1 MHCTLH
7 PQKRAGKKTM
17 FLLPVVALA
26 AAACAEDD
34 VYERVYSVQNLHDEA
49 DVLWLRSEAG
59 SSSVGRVFDAVA
71 KHDASRLQTR
81 RAAAAGILPA
91 YFFFGPRGAA
101 KERPRPRVRGSQ
113 TIDEAGIANRTQVVV
128 CNTRELRDSEL
139 CGGLVDESYWAALE
153 AAFAEDRGAVD
164 GDPYDADAR
173 LALACAL
180 GDRNH
185 FPQAKVELRE
195 SLRGGA
201 DAARLALGRVMVVAA
216 ILDGGGRRPD
226 FMADVRALVDDVDG
240 TMAFGARVAGA
251 RAGRVLRSECAGNAP
266 DVSVIAKALA
276 AGADVLEADAHGRVP
291 VVLAASAGHAKL
303 LKILCGTAAPPAP
316 ALAIAAKAAAADGD
330 AAVLEA
336 LVAHC
341 GLPSEAL
348 PPRSW
353 YARDMGEE
361 RRRVEKFLAT
371 WSRSAAAGAAAA
383 GRGAVGRAAAA
394 LSAARAAAA
403 RALGGAEAAA
413 RRAYD
418 GARGSARRAVDGLV
432 GRAVA
437 VAAAARAALAFG
449 VATCVPSPL
458 GFAAVA
464 APFLGVLAANWR
476 SHRPRRDRA
485 WDLRDDARGR
495 YLEALDREID
505 ALRSP
510 KRGARDPPAQAA
522 ALLDEARRLL
532 RDVRDARDPAPAART
547 GARRDA
553 HVDRD
558 PPGAAAPATPARK
571 AARSLEALA
580 ALRELDPRALPNDA
594 LEVVDELLPELT
606 RKVAREIARRASRV
620 QATDLTECVVCLE
633 DSRQV
638 AFSCGHLCVCE
649 ACAADIAECPLCRS
663 PVRTKRRIYFD

>member
-1 MHCTLH
+1 
-7 PQKRAGKKTM
+7 M

-26 AAACAEDD
+26 AAASSEDD

-164 GDPYDADAR
+164 GDAYDADAR

-201 DAARLALGRVMVVAA
+201 DAARLALGRVMV
-216 ILDGGGRRPD
+216 
-226 FMADVRALVDDVDG
+226 
-240 TMAFGARVAGA
+240 
-251 RAGRVLRSECAGNAP
+251 
-266 DVSVIAKALA
+266 
-276 AGADVLEADAHGRVP
+276 ADAHGRVP

-336 LVAHC
+336 
-341 GLPSEAL
+341 PSRTAA
-348 PPRSW
+348 SV
-353 YARDMGEE
+353 G
-361 RRRVEKFLAT
+361 
-371 WSRSAAAGAAAA
+371 SAAAALVRRRQT
-383 GRGAVGRAAAA
+383 RGAA

-403 RALGGAEAAA
+403 RAVGGTQAAA

-418 GARGSARRAVDGLV
+418 GARGPRGAPSTASAA
-432 GRAVA
+432 AVA
-437 VAAAARAALAFG
+437 VAPAKAALAFG

-510 KRGARDPPAQAA
+510 KRGARDPPAAAA
-522 ALLDEARRLL
+522 ALLDEARRL
-532 RDVRDARDPAPAART
+532 VRD
-547 GARRDA
+547 
-553 HVDRD
+553 
-558 PPGAAAPATPARK
+558 

>member
-1 MHCTLH
+1 
-7 PQKRAGKKTM
+7 M

-26 AAACAEDD
+26 AAASSEDD

-164 GDPYDADAR
+164 GDAYDADAR

-266 DVSVIAKALA
+266 DLSVIAKALA

-371 WSRSAAAGAAAA
+371 WSRSA
-383 GRGAVGRAAAA
+383 RGAPPR
-394 LSAARAAAA
+394 
-403 RALGGAEAAA
+403 A
-413 RRAYD
+413 RR
-418 GARGSARRAVDGLV
+418 R
-432 GRAVA
+432 
-437 VAAAARAALAFG
+437 
-449 VATCVPSPL
+449 
-458 GFAAVA
+458 
-464 APFLGVLAANWR
+464 
-476 SHRPRRDRA
+476 
-485 WDLRDDARGR
+485 
-495 YLEALDREID
+495 
-505 ALRSP
+505 
-510 KRGARDPPAQAA
+510 RGA
-522 ALLDEARRLL
+522 LDEARRLL
-532 RDVRDARDPAPAART
+532 RDVRARPAPAART
-547 GARRDA
+547 ARRDVQVA
-553 HVDRD
+553 RD
-558 PPGAAAPATPARK
+558 PPGAASPATPARK

-580 ALRELDPRALPNDA
+580 ALRELDPLPNDA

>member
-1 MHCTLH
+1 
-7 PQKRAGKKTM
+7 M

-26 AAACAEDD
+26 AAASSEDD

-101 KERPRPRVRGSQ
+101 KAAARPR
-113 TIDEAGIANRTQVVV
+113 VVV

-164 GDPYDADAR
+164 GDAYDADAA

-240 TMAFGARVAGA
+240 TMAFGARVAA
-251 RAGRVLRSECAGNAP
+251 RAR
-266 DVSVIAKALA
+266 
-276 AGADVLEADAHGRVP
+276 
-291 VVLAASAGHAKL
+291 
-303 LKILCGTAAPPAP
+303 
-316 ALAIAAKAAAADGD
+316 
-330 AAVLEA
+330 
-336 LVAHC
+336 
-341 GLPSEAL
+341 
-348 PPRSW
+348 
-353 YARDMGEE
+353 
-361 RRRVEKFLAT
+361 
-371 WSRSAAAGAAAA
+371 
-383 GRGAVGRAAAA
+383 
-394 LSAARAAAA
+394 ARAA
-403 RALGGAEAAA
+403 
-413 RRAYD
+413 
-418 GARGSARRAVDGLV
+418 V
-432 GRAVA
+432 G
-437 VAAAARAALAFG
+437 
-449 VATCVPSPL
+449 
-458 GFAAVA
+458 
-464 APFLGVLAANWR
+464 
-476 SHRPRRDRA
+476 
-485 WDLRDDARGR
+485 
-495 YLEALDREID
+495 ALDREID

-532 RDVRDARDPAPAART
+532 RDVRDARDPAPARGPLRRATPRRRT
-547 GARRDA
+547 
-553 HVDRD
+553 D
-558 PPGAAAPATPARK
+558 PPGAASPATPARK

-594 LEVVDELLPELT
+594 LEVVDGALPELT
-606 RKVAREIARRASRV
+606 RK
-620 QATDLTECVVCLE
+620 
-633 DSRQV
+633 V
-638 AFSCGHLCVCE
+638 AFSCGHLCVC